1 MKYFILLLTSI
12 FTLQT
17 YSQYD
22 LDWAAVSGSEINK
35 SIMDKDSNIY
45 VAGNYDRGTDFDL
58 GPGGVYRGPLGGY
71 DFFVVKLN
79 KNGVFKWV
87 KTFRTNSCTIC
98 HDWVNDLTED
108 GNENVILVGDF
119 VWAKKFQNNIFSSGN
134 AKVCVNDQN
143 EIHYTTS
150 FMDSI
155 DADPSSATLY
165 FTTQSSGTDNILI
178 VKLKSS
184 GILVWE
190 KSIEGTYNTVD
201 EFIYIDSNSLLL
213 TGKFRGSVD
222 FDIRNS
228 ATSLLNSGAATH
240 SYLLKINSDTVF
252 EFVKEFTTNGTGLN
266 TQDIYRTSDSSIL
279 LCGNFVGTADFD
291 PKSTSNS
298 KTAANATGD
307 AFILKLTNSGSF
319 LDAMTFGGA
328 GNYNNSC
335 KSIKE
340 DNQ

>member
-1 MKYFILLLTSI
+1 MA
-12 FTLQT
+12 
-17 YSQYD
+17 
-22 LDWAAVSGSEINK
+22 WA
-35 SIMDKDSNIY
+35 
-45 VAGNYDRGTDFDL
+45 
-58 GPGGVYRGPLGGY
+58 
-71 DFFVVKLN
+71 
-79 KNGVFKWV
+79 
-87 KTFRTNSCTIC
+87 
-98 HDWVNDLTED
+98 
-108 GNENVILVGDF
+108 
-119 VWAKKFQNNIFSSGN
+119 
-134 AKVCVNDQN
+134 
-143 EIHYTTS
+143 
-150 FMDSI
+150 
-155 DADPSSATLY
+155 
-165 FTTQSSGTDNILI
+165 
-178 VKLKSS
+178 
-184 GILVWE
+184 

-213 TGKFRGSVD
+213 TGKFRDSVD

-228 ATSLLNSGAATH
+228 ATSLLNSGVATH
-240 SYLLKINSDTVF
+240 SYLLKINSDTLF

-266 TQDIYRTSDSSIL
+266 TQDIYRTLVSSIL